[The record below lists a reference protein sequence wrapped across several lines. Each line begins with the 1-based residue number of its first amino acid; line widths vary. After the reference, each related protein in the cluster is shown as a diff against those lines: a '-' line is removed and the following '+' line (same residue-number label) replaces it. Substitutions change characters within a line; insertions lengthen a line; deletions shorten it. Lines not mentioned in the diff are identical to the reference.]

1 MKKGQFTIIGI
12 ILVFISLVTFLALE
26 PALSE
31 VIDDANMTGSA
42 GLMADLF
49 PFFFLAGILIT
60 LLMYTQPGRQQ

>member
-26 PALSE
+26 PALSDT
-31 VIDDANMTGSA
+31 IDAANLTGSA

-49 PFFFLAGILIT
+49 PFFFLAAILIT
-60 LLMYTQPGRQQ
+60 LLMYTTPSRQ